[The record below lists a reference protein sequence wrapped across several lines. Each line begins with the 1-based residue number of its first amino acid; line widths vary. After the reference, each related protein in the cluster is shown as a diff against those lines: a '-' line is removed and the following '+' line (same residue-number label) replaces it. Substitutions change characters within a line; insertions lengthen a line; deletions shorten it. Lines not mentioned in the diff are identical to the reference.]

1 MPWRAGLAKES
12 AESAPVAAR
21 GRGPQSADRC
31 RIRDHRTHSPVP
43 GASLHAARIVCPLH
57 RVYDRVE
64 TRSHQVAQM
73 PSPTIFA
80 FHAHSDSQVV
90 HSTLAGKSQFL
101 VLRPVIS
108 TPYRRHLATD
118 AEKCLFSLRTALLI
132 TCCTAA
138 TTMDRRSGLR
148 FPALHMAYKLQRSCT
163 HRACRKIGLEFHHA
177 LRLSRLYRPDV
188 MIVCES
194 GTELEKNR

>member
-43 GASLHAARIVCPLH
+43 GASLHAARIVRPLH
-57 RVYDRVE
+57 RVNDRVE

-80 FHAHSDSQVV
+80 LHVSLRFQRRQSNARRQNAVPVPTVCNIDSLLPPFSDGCSHPAVFATNCAVDHKPHLDLVTPMDRWRSRQVP
-90 HSTLAGKSQFL
+90 SFYIWITLAN
-101 VLRPVIS
+101 RPHC
-108 TPYRRHLATD
+108 RRAI
-118 AEKCLFSLRTALLI
+118 RN
-132 TCCTAA
+132 
-138 TTMDRRSGLR
+138 
-148 FPALHMAYKLQRSCT
+148 
-163 HRACRKIGLEFHHA
+163 
-177 LRLSRLYRPDV
+177 V
-188 MIVCES
+188 ES
-194 GTELEKNR
+194 G